1 MTKYKKIFCILSVFL
16 VALVFGIIFSSIYNT
31 FLLETYP
38 RKYSEQVSAMSF
50 EYNVPEAIIYAVI
63 KTESDF
69 DKNAVSSAGA
79 IGLMQIMPSTFE
91 WLTNDVLKENLPIK
105 ALNDPNVNIK
115 YGVAMLSRL
124 YKYYGNWETTFAAY
138 NAGMGNVNKW
148 LDDRSVSD
156 RFGNLKN
163 IPFEET
169 RRYVEKVTNTIKVY
183 NKLYYK

>member
-1 MTKYKKIFCILSVFL
+1 MIKRKKILCILSVFF
-16 VALVFGIIFSSIYNT
+16 VALVFGMIFSSIYNT
-31 FLLETYP
+31 FLLESYP
-38 RKYSEQVSAMSF
+38 RKYYEQVAAMSS
-50 EYNVPEAIIYAVI
+50 EYDVPEAIIYAVI
-63 KTESDF
+63 KIESDF
-69 DKNAVSSAGA
+69 NENAVSSAGA

-91 WLTNDVLKENLPIK
+91 WLTNDVLKENLTK
-105 ALNDPNVNIK
+105 DFLNDPNVNIK

-124 YKYYGNWETTFAAY
+124 YKYYGNWKTVLAAY

-148 LDDRSVSD
+148 LDDRSISD

-169 RRYVEKVTNTIKVY
+169 RRYVEKVSNAIKVY